1 MHHWFADNK
10 EATDVDIL
18 NQGFPDNFSAVALD
32 RAQGTDATDAHAG
45 EVRTVR
51 AAISQ
56 IDALAELLRGIETDD
71 MMLNIAAWNAGDALE
86 SVSAKL
92 GRVV

>member
-1 MHHWFADNK
+1 M
-10 EATDVDIL
+10 DII
-18 NQGFPDNFSAVALD
+18 NARYPAGFTAAALD

-71 MMLNIAAWNAGDALE
+71 ATLNIAAWNAGDALE
-86 SVSAKL
+86 LVSAKL
-92 GRVV
+92 GRVVS

>member
-1 MHHWFADNK
+1 
-10 EATDVDIL
+10 VDIL

-32 RAQGTDATDAHAG
+32 RAQGTDADDAHAG
-45 EVRTVR
+45 EVRAVQT
-51 AAISQ
+51 AISQ

-71 MMLNIAAWNAGDALE
+71 MMLNIAAWNAGDVLE
-86 SVSAKL
+86 SVSTKL